1 MKRIKLIKTEISN
14 TQAPPDFILDY
25 RREFLRLVELAP
37 EGLTV
42 SQMDVAIKVARK
54 LFRSE
59 TEEILLEDAEWK
71 YLLDR
76 LKSARFNLVAPEIV
90 EMVKSVEQAIE
101 AEIEEAKSAK
111 AKS

>member
-1 MKRIKLIKTEISN
+1 MKRIRLIKTEISN
-14 TQAPPDFILDY
+14 SQAPSDFILDY

-42 SQMDVAIKVARK
+42 SQMDTAIKIARK
-54 LFRSE
+54 LFHSE
-59 TEEILLEDAEWK
+59 TETILLEDAEWK

-90 EMVKSVEQAIE
+90 EMVKSVEQASE
-101 AEIEEAKSAK
+101 PEIEEAKTAK
-111 AKS
+111 AKQ

>member
-1 MKRIKLIKTEISN
+1 MKRIRLIKTEISN
-14 TQAPPDFILDY
+14 TQAPPDFLLDY
-25 RREFLRLVELAP
+25 RKEFLRLVELAP

-54 LFRSE
+54 LWDCGNP
-59 TEEILLEDAEWK
+59 EILLEDAEWQ

-90 EMVKSVEQAIE
+90 EMVRSVEQAQDG
-101 AEIEEAKSAK
+101 AVQEAKAVN
-111 AKS
+111 A

>member
-14 TQAPPDFILDY
+14 TQAPADFLLDY

-42 SQMDVAIKVARK
+42 SQMDAAIKVARK

-90 EMVKSVEQAIE
+90 EMVRSVEQASE
-101 AEIEEAKSAK
+101 PETVEEIKTAK
-111 AKS
+111 A

>member
-14 TQAPPDFILDY
+14 TQAPIDFVLDY

-42 SQMDVAIKVARK
+42 SQMDTAIKVARK
-54 LFRSE
+54 LVHCE
-59 TEEILLEDAEWK
+59 GQEILLEDAEWK

-76 LKSARFNLVAPEIV
+76 LKGARFNLVAPEIV
-90 EMVKSVEQAIE
+90 EMVLSVER
-101 AEIEEAKSAK
+101 AEDAPISQPAHA
-111 AKS
+111 